1 MEINQEIIYKI
12 FVFDSNTAELLKTEN
27 YSSFPEVQQ
36 EIIDHN
42 SANQDNRWNLYVGTE
57 FPPKGVKFDPVIKQ
71 FVEKTL
77 SEKVADG
84 EIEVPSEYKIVNNVL
99 VRLTK
104 KELYDK
110 GLIKIEYDEK
120 IDEFDQIVKLS
131 KKEMYQQNKITK
143 YQVYEYFIQE
153 LTLKIENKL
162 KKYYNYPM
170 QEMGT
175 WLLKKEQS
183 VKWLQ
188 LSDEQKIN
196 DVNSQIIIFDL
207 LFAESDILLDDSDD
221 QKIEKINLLANKI
234 TLKYKDLE
242 TVYGQMFLLR
252 SKIKKQFEDLLNL
265 ENIDVY
271 QEMENIFLNNDI

>member
-1 MEINQEIIYKI
+1 
-12 FVFDSNTAELLKTEN
+12 
-27 YSSFPEVQQ
+27 
-36 EIIDHN
+36 
-42 SANQDNRWNLYVGTE
+42 
-57 FPPKGVKFDPVIKQ
+57 
-71 FVEKTL
+71 
-77 SEKVADG
+77 
-84 EIEVPSEYKIVNNVL
+84 
-99 VRLTK
+99 
-104 KELYDK
+104 
-110 GLIKIEYDEK
+110 
-120 IDEFDQIVKLS
+120 
-131 KKEMYQQNKITK
+131 
-143 YQVYEYFIQE
+143 
-153 LTLKIENKL
+153 
-162 KKYYNYPM
+162 M